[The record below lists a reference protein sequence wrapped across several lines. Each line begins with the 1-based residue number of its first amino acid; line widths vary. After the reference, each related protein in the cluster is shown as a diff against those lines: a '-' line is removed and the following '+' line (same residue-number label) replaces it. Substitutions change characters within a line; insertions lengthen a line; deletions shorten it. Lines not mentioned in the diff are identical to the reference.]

1 MNWFVLTVTAVL
13 TALLVAGLM
22 AFLVRAALLN
32 WVVDR
37 TVVRLLKEPYSKNLW
52 DVVIGLTRIPPHIIM
67 ELELRAD
74 YGKLMERPLGTI
86 RLLPDFAGVAFNPAQ
101 VIRLP
106 LGPTAPIDLK
116 TLIGPKSQ
124 RPLRLTMPMLIS
136 GMGYGV
142 SLSKPFVLALARGA
156 SRVGT
161 AYNAGSGPVLD
172 EVLDE
177 TRHLIL
183 QYTGGAWNQDPEI
196 LAQADMVEIRY
207 GHGARAALGRLIPI
221 EELPPEAQQLMGLPA
236 DAQYALHEAPLPGAT
251 TLAELQDLVARLRNL
266 IDGGPIGVKLAAT
279 HDLERELEM
288 VLQAGVD
295 VVSIDGAQGGTHGA
309 PPIVA
314 DDFGIPTI
322 HALHRAVQ
330 FLERTGARKDVSL
343 VISGG
348 IRTPG
353 EILKAMA
360 LGADAVALG
369 TVAMM
374 AGTHGQ
380 ISKSIPFEPVT
391 QICWANGGLA
401 DTFDSEKGAE
411 TVANFLQAC
420 AEELAEAARALG
432 KRSIH
437 EINRD
442 DLVARDRETASY
454 LHLPPTWIAPA
465 QEKQA
470 RQAAEN
476 KQAWHPPQE
485 KQAWHPPE
493 GTSRS
498 PLRPK
503 SPPHSS

>member
-1 MNWFVLTVTAVL
+1 MNWFLITFTASL
-13 TALLVAGLM
+13 TALLVAGLA
-22 AFLVRAALLN
+22 AFLARSALLN
-32 WVVDR
+32 WVADR
-37 TVVRLLKEPYSKNLW
+37 AVVRWLKDPYSENLW
-52 DVVIGLTRIPPHIIM
+52 DVVIGMTRIPPHIIM

-74 YGKLMERPLGTI
+74 HGEPMERPLGTI
-86 RLLPDFAGVAFNPAQ
+86 RFLPDFAGVAFNPAQ
-101 VIRLP
+101 AIKLP
-106 LGPTAPIDLK
+106 LGPTAAVDL
-116 TLIGPKSQ
+116 TTVIGPGSR
-124 RPLRLTMPMLIS
+124 RPLRLTMPMMIG

-142 SLSKPFVLALARGA
+142 ALSKPFVLALARGG

-161 AYNAGSGPVLD
+161 AYNAGSGPVLQ
-172 EVLDE
+172 EILAE

-183 QYTGGAWNQDPEI
+183 QYTGGAWNRDPNI
-196 LAQADMVEIRY
+196 LAQADMIEIRY
-207 GHGARAALGRLIPI
+207 GHGARAALGRLIPTA
-221 EELPPEAQQLMGLPA
+221 ELPQEARQLMGVPS
-236 DAQYALHEAPLPGAT
+236 DAPHALFDSPLPGAT
-251 TLAELQDLVARLRNL
+251 TLAELQDLVLRFRTL

-295 VVSIDGAQGGTHGA
+295 VVTIDGAQGGTHGA
-309 PPIVA
+309 PPIIA

-330 FLERTGARKDVSL
+330 FLEQTGARKDLSL

-353 EILKAMA
+353 EILKALA

-380 ISKSIPFEPVT
+380 ISKSVPFEPVT
-391 QICWANGGLA
+391 QICWANGQFA
-401 DTFDSEKGAE
+401 DTFDSEKGAD

-420 AEELAEAARALG
+420 AGELMEAGRALG

-442 DLVARDRETASY
+442 DLIARNQETAS
-454 LHLPPTWIAPA
+454 LLGLPPSWIAPG
-465 QEKQA
+465 QSSQA
-470 RQAAEN
+470 PGAPQTPSP
-476 KQAWHPPQE
+476 AWSPTETGRAGTEMPQRKRPQWQPPF
-485 KQAWHPPE
+485 H
-493 GTSRS
+493 
-498 PLRPK
+498 
-503 SPPHSS
+503 